1 MRILGIEISKV
12 PKRDSTVWHR
22 VHGQPRRI
30 TDLTPDELRAELKW
44 AHDQMYAGAKLVI
57 NNVWDRKINALRD
70 NTNRNLGVK

>member
-44 AHDQMYAGAKLVI
+44 AHDQMYAGAK
-57 NNVWDRKINALRD
+57 
-70 NTNRNLGVK
+70 